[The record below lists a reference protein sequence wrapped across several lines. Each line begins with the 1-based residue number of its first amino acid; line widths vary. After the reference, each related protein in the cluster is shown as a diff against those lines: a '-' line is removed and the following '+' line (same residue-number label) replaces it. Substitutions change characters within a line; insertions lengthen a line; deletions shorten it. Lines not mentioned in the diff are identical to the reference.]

1 MGTSTGQ
8 RSMAGPAP
16 QRIVR
21 SSAPLAVGRSSKMTA
36 SGELTTL
43 HSFAGYPTD
52 GAGPF
57 AGLVQATNGDLY
69 GTTNSGGDNGAPNG
83 GDGTVF
89 QITPGGALT
98 TLYSFCSQGGT
109 SCTDGADP
117 QAALVQ

>member
-1 MGTSTGQ
+1 MGTATGQ

-52 GAGPF
+52 GALPN
-57 AGLVQATNGDLY
+57 GLVQATNRDFY
-69 GTTNSGGDNGAPNG
+69 GTTASGGGNC
-83 GDGTVF
+83 GTRGWGEGF
-89 QITPGGALT
+89 KKTPSGELKKLP
-98 TLYSFCSQGGT
+98 TL
-109 SCTDGADP
+109 
-117 QAALVQ
+117 